1 MNKWFIKIP
10 YNYVR
15 YGTLSCYVYADS
27 EEDAIDLAY
36 EAENRYSEDYDDGDD
51 SSDTEIQFSDMEIE
65 LESED
70 ENPPHGNNSNSNN
83 TPFSNVPDYFLAEL
97 NQL

>member
-15 YGTLSCYVYADS
+15 YGTLSCYVYAED
-27 EEDAIDLAY
+27 EEEAQDLAY
-36 EAENRYSEDYDDGDD
+36 EPENRYSEDYDDSDD
-51 SSDTEIQFSDMEIE
+51 SGDTEMQFSDMEIE

-70 ENPPHGNNSNSNN
+70 ENPPHGNNNSNN
-83 TPFSNVPDYFLAEL
+83 TPFSNVPEWRK
-97 NQL
+97 